1 MIGKGFIVRPQ
12 QRECRLMCRPL
23 LHSYTELRVPVPT
36 VTSIKSDGKDIL
48 SVAAGSTF
56 TTARAL
62 SVRFGRSANIL
73 RPVQSC
79 FVRYDLSKLRA
90 KELRRKAVSRPL
102 LPRPFKLFR
111 MAYPIL

>member
-48 SVAAGSTF
+48 SVTMVLNSEHS
-56 TTARAL
+56 RAD
-62 SVRFGRSANIL
+62 SGN
-73 RPVQSC
+73 
-79 FVRYDLSKLRA
+79 
-90 KELRRKAVSRPL
+90 L
-102 LPRPFKLFR
+102 L
-111 MAYPIL
+111 